1 MSARSKR
8 AVPEL
13 VTRHVGFCAMCE
25 GDFKLTPE
33 MKLVHHGYLR
43 PGDGRIHGDCP
54 FVHLD
59 PYEVSC
65 EPLKPYR
72 ARLREQAR
80 DARERLRELESGTV
94 TYITRGEVVRKSW
107 RRGDEEFVLR
117 EFSIGVTPWY
127 DFEREIERAIRETER
142 RIESLDR
149 EIARTTKWIDAWV
162 AKPIRTIEEQA
173 AEEQRQ
179 RAARAAEREAAR
191 AARKAKR
198 DAIDAKHAALAKKK
212 EDLRVEIRDAALAL
226 SASWESRR
234 GERAAQ
240 KERDALARKIKKAS
254 KWFYDVKAFEC
265 VDALIA
271 LDLAER
277 HTVNGHTYVDRTWRS
292 R

>member
-8 AVPEL
+8 EIPEL

-72 ARLREQAR
+72 ERLREQVR
-80 DARERLRELESGTV
+80 DARARLGELESGTV
-94 TYITRGEVVRKSW
+94 VYITRGEVVRKSW

-142 RIESLDR
+142 RIENLDH
-149 EIARTTKWIDAWV
+149 EIARATKWIDAWV
-162 AKPIRTIEEQA
+162 QKPIRTIEEQA
-173 AEEQRQ
+173 AEEARQ
-179 RAARAAEREAAR
+179 RKVREGEREAAR
-191 AARKAKR
+191 AARQAKR

-212 EDLRVEIRDAALAL
+212 EDLRIEIRDAALAL
-226 SASWESRR
+226 AAVWESRKS
-234 GERAAQ
+234 EKAAQ
-240 KERDALARKIKKAS
+240 KERDALGRKLKKS
-254 KWFYDVKAFEC
+254 YRWFYDVKAFEC

-277 HTVNGHTYVDRTWRS
+277 NTVNGYTYIDRTWRS
-292 R
+292 K